1 MEGPNSID
9 LTNILY
15 PLLALFGIALALAIL
30 LLLWIIWKV
39 RRINLPP
46 DADWVTAMRATP
58 FVVVVM
64 LDLLDFSLDFL
75 SAPFAWILLSYL
87 GLKPLRA
94 VTVIES
100 LIPGTQFLPTMTAA
114 WVIARFMKREQ
125 LQARNLIDRRV

>member
-1 MEGPNSID
+1 MDGSTSID
-9 LTNILY
+9 LTEFLY
-15 PLLALFGIALALAIL
+15 PLLILIGIALTLALL
-30 LLLWIIWKV
+30 LLLWIIWRV

-58 FVVVVM
+58 FVVVLV
-64 LDLLDFSLDFL
+64 LDLLDFSLDFF

-94 VTVIES
+94 VTTIES

-114 WVIARFMKREQ
+114 WIIARFMKRER
-125 LQARNLIDRRV
+125 LQVRG

>member
-15 PLLALFGIALALAIL
+15 PLLALFAIAFALAIL
-30 LLLWIIWKV
+30 LLLFIVWRI

-46 DADWVTAMRATP
+46 DADWITAMRATP
-58 FVVVVM
+58 LVVVVM

-75 SAPFAWILLSYL
+75 SAPFAWMLLSYL
-87 GLKPLRA
+87 GLKPLRT

-114 WVIARFMKREQ
+114 WVLARFMKREQ
-125 LQARNLIDRRV
+125 LQAPNLINRRV

>member
-1 MEGPNSID
+1 MDPNTID
-9 LTNILY
+9 LTNVLY

-30 LLLWIIWKV
+30 LLLWIVWRV

-46 DADWVTAMRATP
+46 DADWVTALRATP

-125 LQARNLIDRRV
+125 L

>member
-1 MEGPNSID
+1 MTDPNSID
-9 LTNILY
+9 LTQFLY
-15 PLLALFGIALALAIL
+15 PLLILFGIALTLAL
-30 LLLWIIWKV
+30 LLLVWIIWRV

-46 DADWVTAMRATP
+46 DADWITAMRATP
-58 FVVVVM
+58 FVVVLM
-64 LDLLDFSLDFL
+64 LDLLDFSLDFF

-94 VTVIES
+94 VTTIES

-125 LQARNLIDRRV
+125 LQLRG

>member
-1 MEGPNSID
+1 MDPNTID
-9 LTNILY
+9 LTNVLY
-15 PLLALFGIALALAIL
+15 PLLALFGMALALAIL
-30 LLLWIIWKV
+30 LLLWIVWRI

-46 DADWVTAMRATP
+46 DADWITAMRATP

-75 SAPFAWILLSYL
+75 SAPFAWVLLTYL

-125 LQARNLIDRRV
+125 LQARNLIDRRI